1 MRYTITAETEQPRSI
16 ELGMTGIPVFAD
28 VQPDKA
34 QALKPLEEASE
45 VHGAWQ
51 AWNAHRCNA
60 TKLRVIDE
68 VCDMFQA
75 GANLLAAMDVES
87 IETDMVRM
95 MRRNEARGRKYA

>member
-1 MRYTITAETEQPRSI
+1 MDRAEQPRSI
-16 ELGMTGIPVFAD
+16 ELGMSGIPVFAD

-51 AWNAHRCNA
+51 AWNAHQCDA

-75 GANLLAAMDVES
+75 DANLLAAMDVES